1 MNKTS
6 IYSKKYLPLPCIIV
20 GISNESFCEILR
32 VAFGGSNLSWTRD
45 RFYSLFSKGNGQER
59 LVSHEKDDFERLAML
74 TAMNGNALPVNTVQD
89 VTNVQPTFRYLQKN
103 NISVYLEEYKR
114 VFTPYF
120 RYIENDYLDSFALK
134 QDVGYYVFALREI
147 IV

>member
-1 MNKTS
+1 MEVFVKYCVLLLVAV
-6 IYSKKYLPLPCIIV
+6 IYLGQGIDSTRYL
-20 GISNESFCEILR
+20 
-32 VAFGGSNLSWTRD
+32 AKAT
-45 RFYSLFSKGNGQER
+45 GQER

>member
-1 MNKTS
+1 MKVFVKYCVLLLVAV
-6 IYSKKYLPLPCIIV
+6 IYLGQGIDSTRYL
-20 GISNESFCEILR
+20 
-32 VAFGGSNLSWTRD
+32 AKAT
-45 RFYSLFSKGNGQER
+45 GQER

-114 VFTPYF
+114 GFTPYF

>member
-1 MNKTS
+1 MKAFVKYCVLLLVAV
-6 IYSKKYLPLPCIIV
+6 IYLGQGIDSTRYL
-20 GISNESFCEILR
+20 
-32 VAFGGSNLSWTRD
+32 AKAT
-45 RFYSLFSKGNGQER
+45 GQER
-59 LVSHEKDDFERLAML
+59 LISHEKDDFERLAML

>member
-1 MNKTS
+1 MNVFVKYCVLLLVAV
-6 IYSKKYLPLPCIIV
+6 IYLGQGIDSTRYL
-20 GISNESFCEILR
+20 
-32 VAFGGSNLSWTRD
+32 AKAT
-45 RFYSLFSKGNGQER
+45 GQER

>member
-1 MNKTS
+1 MKVFVKYCVLLLVAV
-6 IYSKKYLPLPCIIV
+6 IYLGQGIDSTRYL
-20 GISNESFCEILR
+20 
-32 VAFGGSNLSWTRD
+32 AKAT
-45 RFYSLFSKGNGQER
+45 GQER
-59 LVSHEKDDFERLAML
+59 LVSHEKDDFERLSML
-74 TAMNGNALPVNTVQD
+74 TAMNGYALPVNTVQD

>member
-1 MNKTS
+1 MKAFVKYCVLLLVAV
-6 IYSKKYLPLPCIIV
+6 IYLGQGIDSTRYLAKV
-20 GISNESFCEILR
+20 
-32 VAFGGSNLSWTRD
+32 T
-45 RFYSLFSKGNGQER
+45 GQER

-134 QDVGYYVFALREI
+134 QDVGYYVFALRKI

>member
-1 MNKTS
+1 MYLCCILSLVYRMKTLVKYCVLLLVAV
-6 IYSKKYLPLPCIIV
+6 IYLGQGIDSTRYL
-20 GISNESFCEILR
+20 
-32 VAFGGSNLSWTRD
+32 AKATR
-45 RFYSLFSKGNGQER
+45 QER
-59 LVSHEKDDFERLAML
+59 LISHEKDDFERLAML
-74 TAMNGNALPVNTVQD
+74 TAVNGNALPVNTVQY

-134 QDVGYYVFALREI
+134 QDGGYYVFALREI

>member
-1 MNKTS
+1 MNAFVKYCVLLLVAV
-6 IYSKKYLPLPCIIV
+6 IYLGQGIDSTRYLAKAT
-20 GISNESFCEILR
+20 E
-32 VAFGGSNLSWTRD
+32 
-45 RFYSLFSKGNGQER
+45 QER
-59 LVSHEKDDFERLAML
+59 LISHEKDDFERLAML

-134 QDVGYYVFALREI
+134 QDVGYYVFALCEI

>member
-1 MNKTS
+1 MKVFVKYCVLLLVAV
-6 IYSKKYLPLPCIIV
+6 IYLGQGIDSTRYL
-20 GISNESFCEILR
+20 
-32 VAFGGSNLSWTRD
+32 AKAT
-45 RFYSLFSKGNGQER
+45 GQEL

-114 VFTPYF
+114 FFTPYF

>member
-1 MNKTS
+1 MKVFVKYCVLLLVAV
-6 IYSKKYLPLPCIIV
+6 IYLGQGIDSTRYL
-20 GISNESFCEILR
+20 
-32 VAFGGSNLSWTRD
+32 AKAT
-45 RFYSLFSKGNGQER
+45 GQEQ

>member
-1 MNKTS
+1 MKVFVKYCVLLLVAV
-6 IYSKKYLPLPCIIV
+6 IYLGQGIDSTRYL
-20 GISNESFCEILR
+20 
-32 VAFGGSNLSWTRD
+32 AKAT
-45 RFYSLFSKGNGQER
+45 GQER

-120 RYIENDYLDSFALK
+120 RYIENDYLDS
-134 QDVGYYVFALREI
+134 LR
-147 IV
+147 

>member
-1 MNKTS
+1 MKVFVKYCVLLLVAV
-6 IYSKKYLPLPCIIV
+6 IYLGQGIDSTRYL
-20 GISNESFCEILR
+20 
-32 VAFGGSNLSWTRD
+32 AKAT
-45 RFYSLFSKGNGQER
+45 GQER
-59 LVSHEKDDFERLAML
+59 LVSHETDVFEWSAML

>member
-1 MNKTS
+1 MKVFVKYCVLLLVAV
-6 IYSKKYLPLPCIIV
+6 IYLGQGIDSTRYL
-20 GISNESFCEILR
+20 
-32 VAFGGSNLSWTRD
+32 AKAT
-45 RFYSLFSKGNGQER
+45 GQER

-103 NISVYLEEYKR
+103 NISVYLEEYKS

>member
-1 MNKTS
+1 MKVFVKYCVLLLVAV
-6 IYSKKYLPLPCIIV
+6 IYLGQGIDSTRYL
-20 GISNESFCEILR
+20 
-32 VAFGGSNLSWTRD
+32 AKAT
-45 RFYSLFSKGNGQER
+45 GQER
-59 LVSHEKDDFERLAML
+59 LVSHEKDDFERWAML

-147 IV
+147 IVWFLVYL

>member
-1 MNKTS
+1 MKVFV
-6 IYSKKYLPLPCIIV
+6 KYCVLLLVAVICLGQ
-20 GISNESFCEILR
+20 GIDS
-32 VAFGGSNLSWTRD
+32 TR
-45 RFYSLFSKGNGQER
+45 YLAKVTGQER

>member
-1 MNKTS
+1 MKAFVKYCVLLLVAV
-6 IYSKKYLPLPCIIV
+6 IYLGQGIDSTRYL
-20 GISNESFCEILR
+20 
-32 VAFGGSNLSWTRD
+32 AKAT
-45 RFYSLFSKGNGQER
+45 GQER

>member
-1 MNKTS
+1 MKVCVKYCVLLLVAV
-6 IYSKKYLPLPCIIV
+6 IYLGQGIDSTRYL
-20 GISNESFCEILR
+20 
-32 VAFGGSNLSWTRD
+32 AKAT
-45 RFYSLFSKGNGQER
+45 GQER

>member
-1 MNKTS
+1 MIVFVKYCVLLLVAV
-6 IYSKKYLPLPCIIV
+6 IYLGQGIDSTRYL
-20 GISNESFCEILR
+20 
-32 VAFGGSNLSWTRD
+32 AKAT
-45 RFYSLFSKGNGQER
+45 GQER

>member
-1 MNKTS
+1 MKVFVKYCVLLLVAV
-6 IYSKKYLPLPCIIV
+6 IYLGQGIDSTRYL
-20 GISNESFCEILR
+20 
-32 VAFGGSNLSWTRD
+32 AKAT
-45 RFYSLFSKGNGQER
+45 GQER

-134 QDVGYYVFALREI
+134 QDVGYYVFALRKI

>member
-1 MNKTS
+1 MKVFVKYCVLLLVAV
-6 IYSKKYLPLPCIIV
+6 IYLGQGIDSTRYL
-20 GISNESFCEILR
+20 
-32 VAFGGSNLSWTRD
+32 AKAT
-45 RFYSLFSKGNGQER
+45 GQER

-74 TAMNGNALPVNTVQD
+74 TAMNGHALPVNTVQD

>member
-1 MNKTS
+1 MKVFVKYCVLLLVAV
-6 IYSKKYLPLPCIIV
+6 IYLGQGIDSTRYLAKV
-20 GISNESFCEILR
+20 
-32 VAFGGSNLSWTRD
+32 T
-45 RFYSLFSKGNGQER
+45 GQER

-120 RYIENDYLDSFALK
+120 RYIENDYLDSFASK
-134 QDVGYYVFALREI
+134 QDGGYYVFALCEI

>member
-1 MNKTS
+1 MKAFVKYCVLLLVAV
-6 IYSKKYLPLPCIIV
+6 IYLGQGIDSTRYL
-20 GISNESFCEILR
+20 
-32 VAFGGSNLSWTRD
+32 AKAT
-45 RFYSLFSKGNGQER
+45 GQER
-59 LVSHEKDDFERLAML
+59 LISHEKDDFERLAML

-134 QDVGYYVFALREI
+134 DRKSVV
-147 IV
+147 

>member
-1 MNKTS
+1 MKVFVKYCVLLLVAV
-6 IYSKKYLPLPCIIV
+6 IYLGQGIDSTRYLAKV
-20 GISNESFCEILR
+20 TE
-32 VAFGGSNLSWTRD
+32 
-45 RFYSLFSKGNGQER
+45 QER
-59 LVSHEKDDFERLAML
+59 LISHEKDDFERLAML

-134 QDVGYYVFALREI
+134 QDGTMSLLCAKSLYDFWFICKNATR
-147 IV
+147 

>member
-1 MNKTS
+1 MKAFVKYCVLLLVAV
-6 IYSKKYLPLPCIIV
+6 IYLGQGIDSTRYL
-20 GISNESFCEILR
+20 
-32 VAFGGSNLSWTRD
+32 AKAT
-45 RFYSLFSKGNGQER
+45 GQER

-89 VTNVQPTFRYLQKN
+89 VTNVQPTLRYLQKN

>member
-1 MNKTS
+1 MKVFVKYCVLLLVAV
-6 IYSKKYLPLPCIIV
+6 IYLGQGIDSTRYL
-20 GISNESFCEILR
+20 
-32 VAFGGSNLSWTRD
+32 AKAT
-45 RFYSLFSKGNGQER
+45 GQER

-103 NISVYLEEYKR
+103 NISVYLEAYKR